1 MADETKPDTPAPKI
15 VPQTGEATAAAST
28 VRSPVAGQTASAPP
42 TGANPAA
49 TPHQT
54 TTPAARPAAAP
65 GPAAPAAG
73 AGAAATTAAAAATAG
88 AHARPAAATAAR
100 PAAAPVPDLA
110 GRTTSVAS
118 TGGAAAARTAPAP
131 ATAKAATRDPDDTSP
146 LLTRRAWLGLAWGA
160 FSAASAA
167 ALAATGRFMFPNVLN
182 EPPQQFKAGFP
193 TEYGV
198 GVDERW
204 KEKFGVW
211 LVRTTDDIDNHVPGF
226 YSLSVTCTHL
236 GCTPN
241 YLSAENKFKCPCHGS
256 GFRLTGVNFEGPA
269 PRPLERVRIVLA
281 EDGQIL
287 VDKSRHFQRELGQWT
302 DPEAFLKG

>member
-1 MADETKPDTPAPKI
+1 MADDSKTETAAPKI
-15 VPQTGEATAAAST
+15 VPQTGDATSAAAT
-28 VRSPVAGQTASAPP
+28 VGSPVAGQTASAPP

-49 TPHQT
+49 TPQHT
-54 TTPAARPAAAP
+54 TTAAARPAPAP
-65 GPAAPAAG
+65 GPAAPAA
-73 AGAAATTAAAAATAG
+73 AAHAAKPAAAAAP
-88 AHARPAAATAAR
+88 RPA
-100 PAAAPVPDLA
+100 PAPIPDLA
-110 GRTTSVAS
+110 GKTTSVAS
-118 TGGAAAARTAPAP
+118 TGGAAARTATTPAP
-131 ATAKAATRDPDDTSP
+131 AAAKAATRDPDDTSP

-193 TEYGV
+193 TEYGI

-204 KEKFGVW
+204 KEKYGVW
-211 LVRTTDDIDNHVPGF
+211 LVRTTEDIDNHVSGF

-287 VDKSRHFQRELGQWT
+287 IDKSRHFQRELGQWT
-302 DPEAFLKG
+302 DPEAFLKA

>member
-1 MADETKPDTPAPKI
+1 MADDTKPEGTAPAPA
-15 VPQTGEATAAAST
+15 PSAA
-28 VRSPVAGQTASAPP
+28 
-42 TGANPAA
+42 
-49 TPHQT
+49 
-54 TTPAARPAAAP
+54 
-65 GPAAPAAG
+65 PAAPAA
-73 AGAAATTAAAAATAG
+73 A
-88 AHARPAAATAAR
+88 AHAAKPAAPR
-100 PAAAPVPDLA
+100 PPAAPVPDLA
-110 GRTTSVAS
+110 GKTTSAAS
-118 TGGAAAARTAPAP
+118 TGGAAAVAAKPA
-131 ATAKAATRDPDDTSP
+131 AAKAATRDADDASP
-146 LLTRRAWLGLAWGA
+146 LLNRRAWMALAWGA

-193 TEYGV
+193 NEYGI

-211 LVRTTDDIDNHVPGF
+211 LVRTTDDIDQHAAGF

-256 GFRLTGVNFEGPA
+256 GFRITGVNFEGPA
-269 PRPLERVRIVLA
+269 PRPLERTRIVLA

-302 DPEAFLKG
+302 DPEAFLKA

>member
-1 MADETKPDTPAPKI
+1 MADETKPEGPVATSEAPPKSEAPAKAPAP
-15 VPQTGEATAAAST
+15 A
-28 VRSPVAGQTASAPP
+28 
-42 TGANPAA
+42 
-49 TPHQT
+49 H
-54 TTPAARPAAAP
+54 AARPAPPPRA
-65 GPAAPAAG
+65 PAAPI
-73 AGAAATTAAAAATAG
+73 
-88 AHARPAAATAAR
+88 
-100 PAAAPVPDLA
+100 PDLA
-110 GRTTSVAS
+110 GRTTSAAS
-118 TGGAAAARTAPAP
+118 AGGAAAKAAPTAPAAKP
-131 ATAKAATRDPDDTSP
+131 AAAATRDPDDTSP
-146 LLTRRAWLGLAWGA
+146 LLTRRAWMGLAWGA

-193 TEYGV
+193 NEYGM

-204 KEKFGVW
+204 KEKFGIW
-211 LVRTTDDIDNHVPGF
+211 LVRTVDDIDQHASGF
-226 YSLSVTCTHL
+226 YALSTTCTHL

-256 GFRLTGVNFEGPA
+256 GFRLTGINFEGPA

-302 DPEAFLKG
+302 DPEAFLKA

>member
-1 MADETKPDTPAPKI
+1 MADESKPETPAPKV
-15 VPQTGEATAAAST
+15 VPQTGEATAAAAAST
-28 VRSPVAGQTASAPP
+28 RAPAAGATASAPA

-49 TPHQT
+49 TPHAT
-54 TTPAARPAAAP
+54 TTPSARPAPAP
-65 GPAAPAAG
+65 
-73 AGAAATTAAAAATAG
+73 
-88 AHARPAAATAAR
+88 RP
-100 PAAAPVPDLA
+100 PAAPVPDLA
-110 GRTTSVAS
+110 GKTTNAAS
-118 TGGAAAARTAPAP
+118 PGGAAAKTAPA
-131 ATAKAATRDPDDTSP
+131 AAAKAATRDADDTSP
-146 LLTRRAWLGLAWGA
+146 LLNRRAWMGLAWGA

-193 TEYGV
+193 NEYGM

-204 KEKFGVW
+204 KEKYGVW
-211 LVRTTDDIDNHVPGF
+211 IVRTTEDIEQHASGF

-241 YLSAENKFKCPCHGS
+241 FLSAENKFKCPCHGS
-256 GFRLTGVNFEGPA
+256 GFRITGVNFEGPA
-269 PRPLERVRIVLA
+269 PRPLERTRIVLA

-302 DPEAFLKG
+302 DPEAFLKA

>member
-1 MADETKPDTPAPKI
+1 MADETKPVQP
-15 VPQTGEATAAAST
+15 G
-28 VRSPVAGQTASAPP
+28 APP
-42 TGANPAA
+42 TGA
-49 TPHQT
+49 
-54 TTPAARPAAAP
+54 TPAAPPPARAVPTRDAAA
-65 GPAAPAAG
+65 
-73 AGAAATTAAAAATAG
+73 TAAAAATGATATAPAPAAGG
-88 AHARPAAATAAR
+88 AHAVKPAAPR
-100 PAAAPVPDLA
+100 PAAAPLPDLA
-110 GRTTSVAS
+110 GKTTSVAS
-118 TGGAAAARTAPAP
+118 AGGSSAARPATPAP
-131 ATAKAATRDPDDTSP
+131 AAAKAATRDPDDTSP

-182 EPPQQFKAGFP
+182 EPPQQFKIGFP
-193 TEYGV
+193 TEYGM

-204 KEKFGVW
+204 KEKYGVW
-211 LVRTTDDIDNHVPGF
+211 VVRTSEDIDNHVSGF

-241 YLSAENKFKCPCHGS
+241 YLSAESKFKCPCHGS

-302 DPEAFLKG
+302 DPESFLKA

>member
-1 MADETKPDTPAPKI
+1 MADDTKPEAPAP
-15 VPQTGEATAAAST
+15 
-28 VRSPVAGQTASAPP
+28 PVV
-42 TGANPAA
+42 PAA
-49 TPHQT
+49 TTAPPAPGAAPAAGAKPAAPHAAT
-54 TTPAARPAAAP
+54 APAARPAAAP
-65 GPAAPAAG
+65 RPPAAPI
-73 AGAAATTAAAAATAG
+73 
-88 AHARPAAATAAR
+88 
-100 PAAAPVPDLA
+100 PDLA
-110 GRTTSVAS
+110 GKTTNVAS
-118 TGGAAAARTAPAP
+118 TGGAAAKAATTAPA
-131 ATAKAATRDPDDTSP
+131 AAKATTRDADDSSP
-146 LLTRRAWLGLAWGA
+146 LLNRRAWMGLAWGA

-193 TEYGV
+193 NEYGI

-204 KEKFGVW
+204 KEKYGVW
-211 LVRTTDDIDNHVPGF
+211 IVRTTEDIEQHASGF

-256 GFRLTGVNFEGPA
+256 GFRTTGVNFEGPA
-269 PRPLERVRIVLA
+269 PRPLERTRIVLA

-302 DPEAFLKG
+302 DPEAFLKA

>member
-1 MADETKPDTPAPKI
+1 MADDKNPE
-15 VPQTGEATAAAST
+15 GAA
-28 VRSPVAGQTASAPP
+28 
-42 TGANPAA
+42 
-49 TPHQT
+49 
-54 TTPAARPAAAP
+54 PAAAP
-65 GPAAPAAG
+65 PAPAAPAA
-73 AGAAATTAAAAATAG
+73 APTAAAPA
-88 AHARPAAATAAR
+88 AHARPAAPPR
-100 PAAAPVPDLA
+100 PPAAPIPDLA
-110 GRTTSVAS
+110 GKTTTAAS
-118 TGGAAAARTAPAP
+118 AGGAAARAAVTTAAKPAAAARDA
-131 ATAKAATRDPDDTSP
+131 DDTSP

-193 TEYGV
+193 NEYGM

-211 LVRTTDDIDNHVPGF
+211 LVRTPEDIDQHVSGF
-226 YSLSVTCTHL
+226 YALSVTCTHL

-256 GFRLTGVNFEGPA
+256 GFRITGVNFEGPA
-269 PRPLERVRIVLA
+269 PRPLERVRVVLA
-281 EDGQIL
+281 ADGQLL

-302 DPEAFLKG
+302 DPEAFLKA

>member
-1 MADETKPDTPAPKI
+1 MADENKPVQP
-15 VPQTGEATAAAST
+15 
-28 VRSPVAGQTASAPP
+28 SAPP

-49 TPHQT
+49 TPQH
-54 TTPAARPAAAP
+54 RPVP
-65 GPAAPAAG
+65 GGDAPA
-73 AGAAATTAAAAATAG
+73 TAAAAAATGATATTPAPAAAG
-88 AHARPAAATAAR
+88 AHAVKPAAPR
-100 PAAAPVPDLA
+100 PPAAPIPDLA
-110 GRTTSVAS
+110 GKTTNVAS
-118 TGGAAAARTAPAP
+118 PGGAAARTATAP
-131 ATAKAATRDPDDTSP
+131 AAAKAATRDPDDTSP

-182 EPPQQFKAGFP
+182 EPPAQFKVGFP
-193 TEYGV
+193 NEYGM

-204 KEKFGVW
+204 KEKYGIW
-211 LVRTTDDIDNHVPGF
+211 IVRTAEDIEQHASGF
-226 YSLSVTCTHL
+226 YALSVTCTHL

-256 GFRLTGVNFEGPA
+256 GFRTTGVNFEGPA
-269 PRPLERVRIVLA
+269 PRPLERVRVVLA

-302 DPEAFLKG
+302 DPEAFLKA